1 MCARIVVSVRT
12 SWNVCKSLR
21 TLYTHAHAR
30 IAAHQFLQ
38 LGRRCVSVCVVA
50 TAARKRHQCIGGREL
65 VFSKFI
71 AEWHTYILDGFFF
84 SLLVRLL
91 LLSLTVAGAGGAGAA
106 AAAAVSSINGKKW
119 FIFLILVS
127 VNVCMFVWNDV
138 FCLSLSQTVVTSR
151 TSVCVRDGPIE
162 RVCSNHRTVYRRR
175 RRQAGTA

>member
-84 SLLVRLL
+84 L
-91 LLSLTVAGAGGAGAA
+91 AAGAA
-106 AAAAVSSINGKKW
+106 AATLSDCRWCWWCWCCCCGGRFLNKW
-119 FIFLILVS
+119 QKMVYFSYFGFSECLHVCVKRCLLLVS
-127 VNVCMFVWNDV
+127 LANRGDEPNECMRERRTDRTRV
-138 FCLSLSQTVVTSR
+138 F
-151 TSVCVRDGPIE
+151 
-162 RVCSNHRTVYRRR
+162 
-175 RRQAGTA
+175 